1 MMLVQLAL
9 VLSHLGYVDQARE
22 RFDKAL
28 AEARR
33 LKHALTLANVLVRA
47 NLATSYAFDTS
58 STRFDSLTRT
68 AETQRHAEELLA
80 LSTEHG
86 FPLFMGWATA
96 LRGRSLVTLGQ
107 AREGLMLLSGGLT
120 AVRATGAV
128 ASTPLLFIWLAQACA
143 MLGQPVEGLNHLAEA
158 AQIVETTDERD
169 VEAELH
175 RWRGNL
181 LNATGDPSAAEQ
193 SYHQALAVA
202 KRQSAK
208 TWELLTAMSLARLWR
223 DQGKRTEAHDLVA
236 PIYGWFTEGFDTPVL
251 RDAKAL
257 LDQPT

>member
-1 MMLVQLAL
+1 M
-9 VLSHLGYVDQARE
+9 
-22 RFDKAL
+22 
-28 AEARR
+28 
-33 LKHALTLANVLVRA
+33 
-47 NLATSYAFDTS
+47 
-58 STRFDSLTRT
+58 RFDSVTTRT

-86 FPLFMGWATA
+86 FPLFLGWAIA
-96 LRGRSLVTLGQ
+96 LHGWNLVTLGQ
-107 AREGLMLLSGGLT
+107 AREGLTLLTRGLT

-175 RWRGNL
+175 RLRGNL
-181 LNATGDPSAAEQ
+181 LNAASDPSAAEQ

-202 KRQSAK
+202 KRQNAK
-208 TWELLTAMSLARLWR
+208 TWELRAALELARLWR
-223 DQGKRTEAHDLVA
+223 DQGKRTEARDLLA

-251 RDAKAL
+251 QDAKAL
-257 LDQPT
+257 LDQLA